1 MLGHIECSTC
11 RRRCSSTRNTN
22 STLMVTVG
30 TVKKSID
37 TIWPMW
43 LRRKVFQVWLGGRGH
58 LRRMRETSAPRSRC
72 PASGVLR
79 EAVAHAIA
87 DWTRPFARSVGE
99 SRRRSRVCRR
109 AGGSPWTGV
118 PRTCENAPA
127 ATGRRCRPVRTT
139 AGCASCAKPQTNRP
153 RTADRTRSVLVV
165 SAFAERQRAAAGVQR
180 SRLQRLGDR
189 STEVER
195 IEITDKRRTGMW
207 LSLFGLILFQVNL
220 LQADGIMASANA
232 KLPTCRHQTR
242 ELIIM
247 VATVDVLGV
256 RKHEFRSARTNGLPA
271 LEAYDVVGIGD
282 GGGL

>member
-1 MLGHIECSTC
+1 AVDTIPIAHEVPRRIPIGEGLDDLLGGPVGGAMLGHIECSTC

-43 LRRKVFQVWLGGRGH
+43 LRRKGFQVWLGGRGH

-127 ATGRRCRPVRTT
+127 ATG
-139 AGCASCAKPQTNRP
+139 
-153 RTADRTRSVLVV
+153 
-165 SAFAERQRAAAGVQR
+165 
-180 SRLQRLGDR
+180 
-189 STEVER
+189 
-195 IEITDKRRTGMW
+195 
-207 LSLFGLILFQVNL
+207 
-220 LQADGIMASANA
+220 
-232 KLPTCRHQTR
+232 
-242 ELIIM
+242 
-247 VATVDVLGV
+247 
-256 RKHEFRSARTNGLPA
+256 
-271 LEAYDVVGIGD
+271 
-282 GGGL
+282 